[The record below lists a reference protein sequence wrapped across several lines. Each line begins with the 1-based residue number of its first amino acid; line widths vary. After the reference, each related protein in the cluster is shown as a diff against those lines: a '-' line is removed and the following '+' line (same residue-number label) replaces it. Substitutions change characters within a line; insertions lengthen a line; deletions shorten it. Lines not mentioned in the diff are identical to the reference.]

1 MKKVSFFF
9 LFTFLAFACRD
20 FSTSAPREGYL
31 GTPDGVR
38 LFYRIVGDGSEKL
51 IVLHGGPA
59 NSMDSI
65 LPDLEPLAH
74 DRTVI
79 YYDQRGSG
87 RSDLID
93 DPDIL
98 AISKHVEDLE
108 TVRRYFKLDKVTLL
122 GNSWGGM
129 LAAFYAVAHPDR
141 VERML
146 LHSPGEP
153 TRASMV
159 KADEEMLARL
169 DKYFSPEQKSRYAF
183 LSDPQHWIHA
193 KDPKALC
200 REYCQLLLPFYV
212 ADPRSISR
220 LKGDICSGPD
230 DAVRRQLLVNEHI
243 VNSLGDWN
251 LLPSLGA
258 VDSPVLIV
266 YGTADPAAAETPEA
280 WAKALPNSR
289 LLVIDDAGHLLHVEQ
304 PELFFRAVETFLKG
318 DFPSGAKDVRAT
330 AENN

>member
-1 MKKVSFFF
+1 MKKAILPV
-9 LFTFLAFACRD
+9 LFILFAIACSD
-20 FSTSAPREGYL
+20 SGSAPPREGYIH
-31 GTPDGVR
+31 TPDGVR
-38 LFYRIVGDGSEKL
+38 LFYRIVGDGSDKL

-79 YYDQRGSG
+79 YYDQRGNG

-93 DPDIL
+93 DPDKL

-108 TVRRYFKLDKVTLL
+108 TVRKFFKLDKVTLL

-129 LAAFYAVAHPDR
+129 LAEFYAIAHPDR
-141 VERML
+141 VERMG

-153 TRASMV
+153 TRTSMA

-169 DKYFSPEQKSRYAF
+169 DRQFSPEQKERYAV
-183 LSDPQHWIHA
+183 LSDPQHWIDA
-193 KDPKALC
+193 DDPKALC
-200 REYCQLLLPFYV
+200 REYYQLLLPFYF
-212 ADPRSISR
+212 ADPRSVSR
-220 LKGDICSGPD
+220 SKGDVCSGPD
-230 DAVRRQLLVNEHI
+230 DAVRRQLLTNEQI
-243 VNSLGDWN
+243 VKSLGDWD
-251 LLPSLGA
+251 LLQPLGT
-258 VDSPVLIV
+258 VNSSVLII
-266 YGTADPAAAETPEA
+266 YGTSDPAAAGTPEA

-289 LLVIDDAGHLLHVEQ
+289 LLMIDAAGHLPHVEQ
-304 PELFFRAVETFLKG
+304 PDVFFNAVETFLQG